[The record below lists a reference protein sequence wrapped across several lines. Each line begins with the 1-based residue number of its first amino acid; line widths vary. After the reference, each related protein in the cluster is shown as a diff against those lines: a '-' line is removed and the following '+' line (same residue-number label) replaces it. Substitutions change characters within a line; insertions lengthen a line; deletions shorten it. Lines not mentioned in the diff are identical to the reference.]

1 MPHFSPADL
10 LRQKA
15 MAPANYEHTQSQ
27 PSALWTINHN
37 LDLPGTPT
45 VLAYDAGGAWMAYT
59 AVNAV
64 SQNTVTVVFP
74 GPVAGNAIVYIAD
87 AYTVG
92 SILVKNEL
100 EVGGVEVTGS
110 NGKLLIGGA
119 EVGLAQHSHAFSSLA
134 GIPTTLAGY
143 GITDAASAS
152 HAHAFSAITG
162 KPTTLAGYGIGDAS
176 PVGHNHTFASL
187 ASKPTT
193 LVGYGITDAVVT
205 SVSPSFTGTPTAPTP
220 AAADNSTQIATTAFV
235 QAHKQAVLNVEGG
248 LGWKDLTSELVSRGG
263 SSAPA
268 LALFRGNI
276 YAYQFAANSV
286 DQLYSTFHI
295 PHDYAPGTALYIHI
309 HWADASASPTGVVRW
324 GFEYAFAKGH
334 GQEAFPV
341 TRTVYVEQSATGS
354 YKHMVAEISTGILG
368 TAAEVDGL
376 LLVRIFRDATHAND
390 TCPAAVFAFT
400 CDVHYQSDR
409 VATLNRSPNF
419 YA

>member
-110 NGKLLIGGA
+110 NGKLLIGGN
-119 EVGLAQHSHAFSSLA
+119 EVGLAQHSHAF
-134 GIPTTLAGY
+134 
-143 GITDAASAS
+143 AAL
-152 HAHAFSAITG
+152 TG
-162 KPTTLAGYGIGDAS
+162 KPTTLA
-176 PVGHNHTFASL
+176 
-187 ASKPTT
+187 
-193 LVGYGITDAVVT
+193 GYGITDAVVT
-205 SVSPSFTGTPTAPTP
+205 SVSPSFSGTPTAPTP
-220 AAADNSTQIATTAFV
+220 AAASNSTQIATTAFV
-235 QAHKQAVLNVEGG
+235 QAHKQAVLNGEGG

-276 YAYQFAANSV
+276 YAYQFGASSM

-309 HWADASASPTGVVRW
+309 HWGDSSASPTGVVRW
-324 GFEYAFAKGH
+324 GFEYTFAKGH
-334 GQEAFPV
+334 GQEAFPA
-341 TRTVYVEQSATGS
+341 TKTVYVEQAPGAS

-419 YA
+419 YS